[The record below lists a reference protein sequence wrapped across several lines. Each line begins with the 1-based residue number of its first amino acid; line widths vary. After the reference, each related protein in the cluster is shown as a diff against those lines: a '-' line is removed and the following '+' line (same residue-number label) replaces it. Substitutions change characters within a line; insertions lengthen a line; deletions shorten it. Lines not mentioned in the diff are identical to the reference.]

1 VRCRLLL
8 FALLTSAVLADDA
21 PKVTFQ
27 AVPEQKTLD
36 THQPLFEPATTDPLP
51 VSLVIL
57 NNSDKELRDVEMLVP
72 SKQFRA
78 SRAVTLPRT
87 IPPFGSVTGRVVL
100 QPAETIG
107 YGHKDAVL
115 ILLYGW
121 TATSGPVVSAQS
133 ATVGADIK
141 QPFEDEAKGLPGGTA
156 ALFALLLPVFPAF
169 FAYQIVDRLR
179 KGEGFQ
185 VPTFGSEYVFP
196 AFFIGLL
203 ANSLGLRYSRGVV
216 LIGAVVLGALWPLL
230 RWLWEWYQQARWAFD
245 DTDSDAEYLRKALLA
260 PGAPRRFLRV
270 SGKAGG
276 QTWTGVRLAQP
287 DGELVLGPQLQVTP
301 ADPTQ
306 WIAAETLVKSI
317 NAGAGKRERRQLVE
331 GVRANVY
338 KLKHDQEVQQ
348 GGKNL
353 SGVAVAGLAGF
364 AEEAA
369 VRVDLLKAIS

>member
-1 VRCRLLL
+1 LLLL
-8 FALLTSAVLADDA
+8 FVFLTPAVLADDA

-27 AVPEQKTLD
+27 AVPEQKSLD

-57 NNSDKELRDVEMLVP
+57 NNSDKELRVVELLVP
-72 SKQFRA
+72 SQHFRVA
-78 SRAVTLPRT
+78 GAVTLPRT
-87 IPPFGSVTGRVVL
+87 IPPFGSVNARVVL
-100 QPAETIG
+100 QPAANTG
-107 YGHKDAVL
+107 YGHKDAIL
-115 ILLYGW
+115 ILRYGW
-121 TATSGPVVSAQS
+121 TAASGPVVSAQS

-156 ALFALLLPVFPAF
+156 ALFSLLLPVFPAF

-203 ANSLGLRYSRGVV
+203 ANSLGLRYSRGAV
-216 LIGAVVLGALWPLL
+216 LIGAAVLGALWPLL
-230 RWLWEWYQQARWAFD
+230 RWLWEGYQHARWAFRE
-245 DTDSDAEYLRKALLA
+245 TDSGAEYLRKALLA

-270 SGKAGG
+270 TGKAGG

-287 DGELVLGPQLQVTP
+287 DGDLVLGPQLQVTP
-301 ADPTQ
+301 ADQKQ
-306 WIAAETLVKSI
+306 WSAAETLVKAI

-331 GVRANVY
+331 RVRTNAY
-338 KLKHDQEVQQ
+338 TLKVDQAVQQ
-348 GGKNL
+348 GSQNL
-353 SGVAVAGLAGF
+353 THVSVAGLAGF
-364 AEEAA
+364 AQEDA
-369 VRVDLLKAIS
+369 VRVDLLKPVP